1 MLMRSFLGGAM
12 QGEVKQIISESNKKI
27 VVIGDPHG
35 NIRGLR
41 QLMENIGDAFYL
53 SVGDVAV
60 FSSRTK
66 LIADKRAWR
75 HTENY
80 EITDRIVAKTFQPLK
95 YPLYSLFG
103 NHDQYEDLE
112 ILAEV
117 CNIHYLNNGN
127 VYQFGELTFG
137 VMGGVYS
144 NKYHTYKREDLRGN
158 KNQAFTQEEY
168 NRLLSQEYDVLLT
181 HQASEVYTPGGL
193 PLRGCRLINT
203 LVEAA
208 RSYHIHGH
216 DHRSYLSTYKDKTI
230 IGLSTFLHH
239 SDAYYIINS

>member
-1 MLMRSFLGGAM
+1 MFLVNVM
-12 QGEVKQIISESNKKI
+12 QDEETKI
-27 VVIGDPHG
+27 VSTAPKKVIVVGDPHG

-41 QLMENIGDAFYL
+41 QLMEINGDAFYL

-80 EITDRIVAKTFQPLK
+80 EITDSIVAKTFKPLK

-112 ILAEV
+112 ILAES

-127 VYQFGELTFG
+127 VYQFGEMTFG
-137 VMGGVYS
+137 IMGGVYS
-144 NKYHTYKREDLRGN
+144 NKYHTYRREDLRGN

-168 NRLLSQEYDVLLT
+168 NRLLSKEYDVLLT
-181 HQASEVYTPGGL
+181 HQASEIYSPSGL
-193 PLRGCRLINT
+193 PLRGCRLINA
-203 LVEAA
+203 LVEIA

-216 DHRSYLSTYKDKTI
+216 DHRSYISTYKNKTI

-239 SDAYYIINS
+239 SDAYYIINTQ